1 MRVIKQIMKILMS
14 ETISFKLSEGSEL
27 NLLRRHL
34 SGGLSLIV
42 IETVEVVNEI
52 V

>member
-1 MRVIKQIMKILMS
+1 MS
-14 ETISFKLSEGSEL
+14 ETSRFKLSESSEL
-27 NLLRRHL
+27 NLLRLHL

-42 IETVEVVNEI
+42 IKTVEVVNEI